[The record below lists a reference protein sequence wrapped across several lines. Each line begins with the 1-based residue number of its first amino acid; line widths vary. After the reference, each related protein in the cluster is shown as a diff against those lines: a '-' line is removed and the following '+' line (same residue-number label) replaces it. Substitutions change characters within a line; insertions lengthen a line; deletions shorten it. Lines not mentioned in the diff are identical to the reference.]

1 MSLASMTGF
10 ARHEGALGDWAWAV
24 ESRSVNGR
32 NLEVRFRGPPGFD
45 GLERAARD
53 LAQARFARG
62 SLTINI
68 QGRSSAKP
76 SGGRVNLDA
85 VERYLALC
93 APFVADGRAAPP
105 TMDGLLALPGVVE
118 TSTSDEDP
126 DMRAAVEAAMAVSMA
141 QALDALKVARSE
153 EGAALATLLNGF
165 LDHIARLVAVTATEA
180 EQQPALIKDR
190 FARRLTELVGEAASA
205 ERIVQ
210 EAAALALKADVR
222 EELDRLTGHVAAAR
236 ALLAQAV
243 ASGRRLDFLT
253 QELMREV
260 NTLCA
265 KSAAA
270 ALTTVGL
277 ELKATIDQFREQ
289 VQNVE

>member
-10 ARHEGALGDWAWAV
+10 ARHEGALADWTWAV
-24 ESRSVNGR
+24 EARSVNGR

-45 GLERAARD
+45 GLERAARES
-53 LAQARFARG
+53 AQARFQRG
-62 SLTINI
+62 SLIINI
-68 QGRSSAKP
+68 QARNSARP
-76 SGGRVNLDA
+76 TGGQVNLDA
-85 VERYLALC
+85 VERYLSLC
-93 APFVADGRAAPP
+93 APFVAEGRAAPP
-105 TMDGLLALPGVVE
+105 SMDGLLSLPGVVE

-126 DMRAAVEAAMAVSMA
+126 DMHAAVEAAMAISMA
-141 QALDALKVARSE
+141 QALDALKVARGE
-153 EGAALATLLNGF
+153 EGAALATLLTGF
-165 LDHIARLVAVTATEA
+165 LGHIARLVAAAATEA

-190 FARRLTELVGEAASA
+190 FARRLNELVGAAASA
-205 ERIVQ
+205 ERIMQ

-236 ALLAQAV
+236 ALIAQAG

-253 QELMREV
+253 QEFMREA

-265 KSAAA
+265 KSAAPT
-270 ALTTVGL
+270 LTTVGL